1 MSAYNNLLVQQQLMM
16 MHAAAAQPRPQL
28 LPPGGP
34 GILPGMYAPQ
44 PAGLPSSFAAPGV
57 QLPTV
62 PNPQIPTTPQPLA
75 AAVQPGHQSVIIN
88 QSAAP
93 STTTPKLNKPVETGP
108 PTNVVISKSDKIPT
122 GAAIA
127 PMVSM
132 SVTVPPQHRL
142 GVMPNQQQQS
152 PAAASVIVTPK
163 LGGTPSSGFPPSG
176 GGAFPPST
184 PLSSYKTPVAGTPST
199 PIVPATTP
207 NSFQIK
213 LPGKNFDDL

>member
-1 MSAYNNLLVQQQLMM
+1 
-16 MHAAAAQPRPQL
+16 MHAAAQPRPQL

-34 GILPGMYAPQ
+34 GILPGMYGQ
-44 PAGLPSSFAAPGV
+44 PTGLPSSFAAPGV

-62 PNPQIPTTPQPLA
+62 PNPQISATQQPLA
-75 AAVQPGHQSVIIN
+75 VATAQPAHQTVIIN
-88 QSAAP
+88 QSAAAP

-142 GVMPNQQQQS
+142 GVMPNQQQQQS
-152 PAAASVIVTPK
+152 PAASVIVTPK
-163 LGGTPSSGFPPSG
+163 LGGTPSSSSGGFPPSG

-199 PIVPATTP
+199 PVVAAATTP

-213 LPGKNFDDL
+213 LPGKCVVI